1 KGISSALLTPDGKWV
16 FYVTLDSA
24 WRPYQVFRHK
34 IGTSVEDDVK
44 VFEELDARFFV
55 SVYES

>member
-1 KGISSALLTPDGKWV
+1 MG

-44 VFEELDARFFV
+44 VLKNWMRDFLLAFTKV
-55 SVYES
+55 STNVAL